1 MLRYALAMPQQAT
14 ISQLKFAQGLALG
27 KHATVAYKLAH
38 PNSKMGPKA
47 LGVAASRAKK
57 KKSVQDELARL
68 LAEPMLQPLILH
80 PCPEYQDASK
90 IIEHAVGVMVRL
102 TNHPDPL
109 VQMHAAVWLF
119 DYGKTLKEER
129 KARSKDSREQILS
142 ELRGLYAKSLPDP
155 ALIVDAVP
163 ESDSMES

>member
-1 MLRYALAMPQQAT
+1 MA
-14 ISQLKFAQGLALG
+14 QLKFAQGLALG
-27 KHATVAYKLAH
+27 KPATVAYKLAH
-38 PNSKMGPKA
+38 PNNKMNPKV
-47 LGVAASRAKK
+47 LGVQASRAKRSK
-57 KKSVQDELARL
+57 TVQQELQRL
-68 LAEPMLQPLILH
+68 LAEPMLQPLLLV

-90 IIEHAVGVMVRL
+90 IIEHAVGIMVRL

-129 KARSKDSREQILS
+129 KAKSKESREQILS

-163 ESDSMES
+163 ERDSETT